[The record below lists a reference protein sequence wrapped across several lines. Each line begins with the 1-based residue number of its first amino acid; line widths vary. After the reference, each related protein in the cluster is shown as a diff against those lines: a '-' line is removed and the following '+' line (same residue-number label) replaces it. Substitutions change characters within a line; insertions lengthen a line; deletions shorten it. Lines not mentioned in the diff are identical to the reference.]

1 MKTDEQQNPASPA
14 PNRRAGD
21 TDAFLKKVRR
31 AGKFI
36 NALALVAPRQ
46 AGRLAFR
53 IFCSPRRQPLREQD
67 RSFLGTAHQSVLG
80 VEGHQ
85 IRVYTWH
92 SSQQSGKKRIVLFL
106 HGWESNSGRWRKYIK
121 PICNAG
127 FTVMA
132 LDAPAHGNSS
142 GKQVNLPLYSR
153 VIKTFMEHYG
163 TPEALVGH
171 SLGGAAVVMSMGAF
185 EAPRVRKAVVLS
197 AFAETSRV
205 MQDFSR
211 FLGLK
216 PLVSEQINKE
226 IEKRSGIRVE
236 QYSVVE
242 KAALLQDVQGLV
254 LHDADDDVAP
264 VKEGQLIADAW
275 NAQFIKTS
283 GFGHRM
289 QDKSVVAHVL
299 AFLQS

>member
-14 PNRRAGD
+14 PTRRAGD
-21 TDAFLKKVRR
+21 ADAFLKKVRR

-67 RSFLGTAHQSVLG
+67 RSFLGTAHQSVLP

-92 SSQQSGKKRIVLFL
+92 SSHQSEKKRVVLFL

-153 VIKTFMEHYG
+153 VIKAFMEHFG

-185 EAPRVRKAVVLS
+185 GAPRVRKAVVLS
-197 AFAETSRV
+197 GFAETSRV

-226 IEKRSGIRVE
+226 IEKRSGMRVE

-254 LHDADDDVAP
+254 LHDHDDDVAP
-264 VKEGQLIADAW
+264 VEEGKLIADAW
-275 NAQFIKTS
+275 NAQFIKTR

-289 QDKSVVAHVL
+289 QDKSVITHVL

>member
-1 MKTDEQQNPASPA
+1 MKTDEQQNQASPA
-14 PNRRAGD
+14 PDRRARD
-21 TDAFLKKVRR
+21 SNAFLKKARR
-31 AGKFI
+31 VGKFI

-53 IFCSPRRQPLREQD
+53 IFCSPRRQPLRDQD
-67 RSFLGTAHQSVLG
+67 RSFLSTAHQSILQA
-80 VEGHQ
+80 EGLQ

-92 SSQQSGKKRIVLFL
+92 SSQKSEKKRVVLFL
-106 HGWESNSGRWRKYIK
+106 HGWESNSGRWRKYVK

-153 VIKTFMEHYG
+153 VIKAFMEHYG

-171 SLGGAAVVMSMGAF
+171 SLGGAALVMSMGAF

-197 AFAETSRV
+197 GFAETSRV
-205 MQDFSR
+205 MHDFSR
-211 FLGLK
+211 ILGLK
-216 PLVSEQINKE
+216 PVVSEYINRE
-226 IEKRSGIRVE
+226 IEKRSGMRIE
-236 QYSVVE
+236 QYSVVD
-242 KAALLQDVQGLV
+242 KAALLHEVKGLV
-254 LHDADDDVAP
+254 LHDQDDDVAP
-264 VKEGQLIADAW
+264 VEEGQLIADAW
-275 NAQFIKTS
+275 NAQFIQTQ
-283 GFGHRM
+283 GLGHRM
-289 QDKSVVAHVL
+289 QDKSVINHVL